1 MSKYFTAAEAKK
13 LAGKSVEEKVELLCE
28 SIKKNASERKRSLI
42 TGWEHKEDR
51 DLWIDGGY
59 SRTEDW
65 EKAKKI
71 LEALGYKVTF
81 YCQEPPSVWAIPIV
95 AMYTIIEW

>member
-28 SIKKNASERKRSLI
+28 SIKKNASERKRSLM

-59 SRTEDW
+59 NHTEDW

-81 YCQEPPSVWAIPIV
+81 YYQENQFVD
-95 AMYTIIEW
+95 MYTIIEW